1 MKFSEMPYSRIDISS
16 FTAEAEK
23 LCGDFSAG
31 TDTSAR
37 LNTARRFF
45 TLWQHYRTMH
55 NLAYFR
61 HTGDTADKYYSGEN
75 DYYNA
80 EAPKFEAL
88 NQRFSKLLAS
98 CPDRPALEKALG
110 TLLFKNIDIALR
122 SFDEK
127 IMDDMAE
134 ENALCSRYE
143 RLIAS
148 AEIDFDGEKLNISQ
162 LGKYMA
168 SGDRSMRM
176 HAHAAR
182 SGFFEQ
188 NADELDEIYDK
199 LVKCRDRQARKLGYK
214 NFVALGYLRMR
225 RNCYDSAD
233 VSSFRQEVCRK
244 LVPICTDIAEKQ
256 RQRLG
261 VDKLMFYDEGAFYP
275 TGDPCPHGTPE
286 EIFANGRR
294 MYRELSPVTGEF
306 FDFMLENGLFD
317 VLGRAGKAPGGYSDD
332 LADFR
337 SPFIFANFNGTSD
350 DINVLTHE
358 SGHALEYYLARDV
371 YPPDYAFPTAEACE
385 IHSMSMEFLTW
396 PYMEL
401 FFGGDAG
408 KYRYQHLSHAL
419 TFIPYGCTVDEFQ
432 QIVYENPSLT
442 PAERKKAWRELE
454 KKYTPWIDY
463 GDDRFFGTGGRW
475 QRQLHIYMFPF
486 YYIDYCLAETCAL
499 QFWAM
504 AQKDRVDALDRYLAL
519 CRLGGT
525 DVFTALINKVGLR
538 SPFEKGCLDG
548 AAAQAVSWLD
558 DPANAK
564 F

>member
-1 MKFSEMPYSRIDISS
+1 
-16 FTAEAEK
+16 
-23 LCGDFSAG
+23 
-31 TDTSAR
+31 
-37 LNTARRFF
+37 
-45 TLWQHYRTMH
+45 
-55 NLAYFR
+55 
-61 HTGDTADKYYSGEN
+61 
-75 DYYNA
+75 
-80 EAPKFEAL
+80 
-88 NQRFSKLLAS
+88 
-98 CPDRPALEKALG
+98 
-110 TLLFKNIDIALR
+110 
-122 SFDEK
+122 
-127 IMDDMAE
+127 
-134 ENALCSRYE
+134 
-143 RLIAS
+143 
-148 AEIDFDGEKLNISQ
+148 
-162 LGKYMA
+162 
-168 SGDRSMRM
+168 
-176 HAHAAR
+176 
-182 SGFFEQ
+182 
-188 NADELDEIYDK
+188 
-199 LVKCRDRQARKLGYK
+199 
-214 NFVALGYLRMR
+214 
-225 RNCYDSAD
+225 
-233 VSSFRQEVCRK
+233 
-244 LVPICTDIAEKQ
+244 
-256 RQRLG
+256 
-261 VDKLMFYDEGAFYP
+261 
-275 TGDPCPHGTPE
+275 
-286 EIFANGRR
+286 
-294 MYRELSPVTGEF
+294 
-306 FDFMLENGLFD
+306 MLENGLFD

-525 DVFTALINKVGLR
+525 DVFTELINKVGLR